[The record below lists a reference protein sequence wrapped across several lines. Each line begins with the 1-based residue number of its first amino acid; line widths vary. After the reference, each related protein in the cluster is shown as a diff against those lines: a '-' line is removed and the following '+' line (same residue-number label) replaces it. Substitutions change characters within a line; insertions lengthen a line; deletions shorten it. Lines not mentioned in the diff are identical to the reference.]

1 VTVRRHHAAGRTNF
15 NLSVGCA
22 DTLPEENVMTALKV
36 NRIVFGLCA
45 LALLALPAM
54 AAAQSSTFVVALDR
68 TGTPGTTQVAAT
80 DPMTGEP
87 TTLTVDTGAFVNP
100 CTLENVDVSGS
111 TTISTVQSVDRWGT
125 IKVSVSVVSKGT
137 GLGWIPGAEGQT
149 FTGSNYAFS
158 ESQSF
163 KFQLPAVG
171 DEFSSDFSDK
181 LSLRGARS
189 IDNWTIRA
197 NFRIAVGADGVIK
210 ILRIN
215 ETGDV
220 CKG

>member
-1 VTVRRHHAAGRTNF
+1 
-15 NLSVGCA
+15 VGCA

-68 TGTPGTTQVAAT
+68 TGTPGTAQISAI

-100 CTLENVDVSGS
+100 CTLENVDVLGS
-111 TTISTVQSVDRWGT
+111 TTISTLQTVDKWGT
-125 IKVSVSVVSKGT
+125 VKVNVSVLSKGT
-137 GLGWIPGAEGQT
+137 GRGWVPDVSGQL
-149 FTGSNYAFS
+149 FTGSDYAFS

-163 KFQLPAVG
+163 KFQLPVIG
-171 DEFSSDFSDK
+171 QEFSSDFSDK
-181 LSLRGARS
+181 LSLRGAKS

-197 NFRIAVGADGVIK
+197 NFRIKIDAAGVVQ
-210 ILRIN
+210 ILKIN
-215 ETGDV
+215 ETGDT